1 MRFFKVLPL
10 IAFCMLAASLGQARA
25 EVKSYREWK
34 TERVQNAQQR
44 ISSVKN
50 QIDNRKA
57 VKLAIA
63 AHGTDPNLAVKAGGK
78 DSVEA
83 ASSSDYMVEKLERQ
97 LRDERYSLE
106 LAKDLSVTDYFVG
119 YLTKVQNKKSAFNE
133 VAGKLSAEEVAELMN
148 AYANSV
154 FGAQS
159 ADFPVSAANMEK
171 TGSK

>member
-1 MRFFKVLPL
+1 MRFLKFLPL
-10 IAFCMLAASLGQARA
+10 IAFWSMTAFTTTAGA

-34 TERVQNAQQR
+34 TERVHTAQVR
-44 ISSVKN
+44 ISSVKA

-57 VKLAIA
+57 VRLAVA
-63 AHGTDPNLAVKAGGK
+63 AQGVDPNLAHKGTI
-78 DSVEA
+78 EA

-97 LRDERYSLE
+97 LRDEQYSLE

-154 FGAQS
+154 FGAHA
-159 ADFPVSAANMEK
+159 ADLPASAANIEK
-171 TGSK
+171 ASIK